1 MKKYILLT
9 LIFPLIAAC
18 TYKEPE
24 VFDEKPAGRTTETL
38 DAYKKDLEYD
48 GYWLLSYYPQVNRSI
63 ASYPRADRGLGG
75 YNIFLKLKS
84 GKVWASSEVETSND
98 EVASFFTYQITEGP
112 TLSFDTYNKVLHHF
126 RRTSGQFPNARGGDI
141 EFVIQKK
148 EGDTFTVMGRSSN
161 VEMSL
166 EKFFGNRGTYLN
178 KVR

>member
-18 TYKEPE
+18 TYKELE

-63 ASYPRADRGLGG
+63 ANYPRVDQRLGG

-84 GKVWASSEVETSND
+84 GKVWASSEV
-98 EVASFFTYQITEGP
+98 I
-112 TLSFDTYNKVLHHF
+112 
-126 RRTSGQFPNARGGDI
+126 
-141 EFVIQKK
+141 
-148 EGDTFTVMGRSSN
+148 
-161 VEMSL
+161 
-166 EKFFGNRGTYLN
+166 LN
-178 KVR
+178 CKADLAILCA